1 MHFLLKCYYDSSP
14 GAGAARLQRIRM
26 YITQEAY
33 AICGAV
39 LVNMVSYLM
48 IDDVTQGDL
57 GIYLCSAETKQT
69 AADRIASASLDLNM
83 YIEN

>member
-57 GIYLCSAETKQT
+57 GRYLCSAETKQT